1 MTPQEIPI
9 FDSLT
14 HPSLDGTW
22 LAPRW
27 NGTNSFSQVAAS
39 MKEANVR
46 WAWAVSMGT
55 TGAYDIERYVE
66 ACEQPEVHLFPAA
79 FMEVSAF
86 TSLAQAQDWLLDR
99 KQRGFL
105 GVKLHPRVGRFNF
118 QHPFLPGIITAANQL
133 GLTTFLCTYFY
144 SSDPVCRT
152 LNVETLRELLHS
164 IAEER
169 LILLHSGA
177 THLLDVSEMT
187 RPFKKV
193 LLDLSFTMCE
203 YGESSLDLDLRYV
216 MDRCRG
222 RVCIGSDSPEHP
234 PSQMRSRFEQLT
246 SGFDREH
253 REQLAFRNMF
263 TFTGLPFE
271 YQAS

>member
-1 MTPQEIPI
+1 MTSLEIPI

-22 LAPRW
+22 LTSRL
-27 NGTNSFSQVAAS
+27 NGINSFAQVAAS

-46 WAWAVSMGT
+46 WAWAVSMGMV
-55 TGAYDIERYVE
+55 GAYDIERYVD
-66 ACEQPEVHLFPAA
+66 ACAQSEVHLFPVA
-79 FMEVSAF
+79 FMEVPVF
-86 TSLAQAQDWLLDR
+86 TGLAQAEDWLLDR

-105 GVKLHPRVGRFNF
+105 GVKLHPRVGGFDF
-118 QHPFLPGIITAANQL
+118 QHRLLPGIITAANRL
-133 GLTTFLCTYFY
+133 GMTPFLCTYFY
-144 SSDPVCRT
+144 SRDPVCRT
-152 LNVETLRELLHS
+152 LNMETLRDLLYS
-164 IAEER
+164 VAEET
-169 LILLHSGA
+169 LVLLHSGA

-203 YGESSLDLDLRYV
+203 YGGSSLDLDLRYV

-222 RVCIGSDSPEHP
+222 RVCIGSDSPEYSP
-234 PSQMRSRFEQLT
+234 GQMRSRFDQLT
-246 SGFDREH
+246 AGFSQEH

-271 YQAS
+271 H

>member
-1 MTPQEIPI
+1 MTSLEIPI

-22 LAPRW
+22 LTPRL
-27 NGTNSFSQVAAS
+27 NGTNSFAQVSAS

-55 TGAYDIERYVE
+55 TGAYDVERYVD
-66 ACEQPEVHLFPAA
+66 ACAQSEVHLFPAA
-79 FMEVSAF
+79 FMEVPVF
-86 TSLAQAQDWLLDR
+86 TGLAQVEDWLLDR

-105 GVKLHPRVGRFNF
+105 GVKLHPRVGGFDF
-118 QHPFLPGIITAANQL
+118 QHRLLPGIISAANRL
-133 GLTTFLCTYFY
+133 GMTPFLCTYFY
-144 SSDPVCRT
+144 SRDPVCRT
-152 LNVETLRELLHS
+152 LNIESLRDLLYSVAEETLV
-164 IAEER
+164 
-169 LILLHSGA
+169 LLHSGA

-203 YGESSLDLDLRYV
+203 YGGSSLDLDLRYV

-222 RVCIGSDSPEHP
+222 RVCIGSDSPEYS
-234 PSQMRSRFEQLT
+234 PSKMRSRFDQLT
-246 SGFDREH
+246 SGFSQEH

-271 YQAS
+271 H